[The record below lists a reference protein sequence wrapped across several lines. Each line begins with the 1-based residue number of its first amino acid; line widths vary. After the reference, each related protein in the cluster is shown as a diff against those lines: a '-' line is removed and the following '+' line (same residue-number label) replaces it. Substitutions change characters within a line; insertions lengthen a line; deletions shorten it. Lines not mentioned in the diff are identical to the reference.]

1 MFGQRERTP
10 LALPYDLRRNEAWR
24 PSLRVPFSLS
34 GSVRRS
40 LCRTIYG
47 MLERSRPV
55 QGVATFAQPN
65 DELQRT
71 SDGTA
76 AGSPL
81 NSVFDGPSGVCV
93 VR

>member
-1 MFGQRERTP
+1 M
-10 LALPYDLRRNEAWR
+10 
-24 PSLRVPFSLS
+24 PSSLS
-34 GSVRRS
+34 GIGRRS

-47 MLERSRPV
+47 MLERGRPV

-81 NSVFDGPSGVCV
+81 NSVFYGPSGKSVAAWPILSF
-93 VR
+93 RRK

>member
-1 MFGQRERTP
+1 MSV
-10 LALPYDLRRNEAWR
+10 
-24 PSLRVPFSLS
+24 PSSLS
-34 GSVRRS
+34 GIARRS

-47 MLERSRPV
+47 MLERGQPV

-81 NSVFDGPSGVCV
+81 NSVFGGPDALRRCDLRNARMNRHRLVMKRV
-93 VR
+93 P